1 MNIFTVR
8 FKVGGYYCHEK
19 SGIVMWILG
28 KHTTF
33 FWGECF
39 VAEVNVP
46 LHLPEL
52 RAVSIKPD
60 AVKGWLEIER
70 QEFIERSAAMAD
82 QMGKEP
88 AAAQVE
94 DNFMRDIAG
103 VRDDPA
109 TGDKIVLLVCGHTL
123 RWGIEAKKKD
133 GLKPGAKIFCE
144 ACRDEARPKLKVV
157 T

>member
-1 MNIFTVR
+1 MNEQAMR
-8 FKVGGYYCHEK
+8 FRVGGYYCHEK

-28 KHTTF
+28 RHTTF
-33 FWGECF
+33 FWDECF

-52 RAVSIKPD
+52 RAVSIKED

-70 QEFIERSAAMAD
+70 QEFIERSAAMAEK
-82 QMGKEP
+82 MGEEP
-88 AAAQVE
+88 APAQVE
-94 DNFMRDIAG
+94 DNFMRGIAG

-109 TGDKIVLLVCGHTL
+109 TLDKIVFLVCGHTL
-123 RWGIEAKKKD
+123 RWGLNSTHLD
-133 GLKPGAKIFCE
+133 DLKPGAKIFCE
-144 ACRDEARPKLKVV
+144 VCRDEARPKLKVV